1 MAGFIPD
8 LKLMN
13 HNAQI
18 NNSQKSI
25 RLTLIVAV
33 AISLSIMG
41 DSLMYSLLPLEASSL
56 GIALPLVGI
65 LLSANRLVRLFSNT
79 WISAV
84 FKQFGPRLPFW
95 VATMLALLT
104 TSLYGIGWGF
114 WIFLLARIGWG
125 VAWSGLRQGGY
136 EAVGLADD
144 ALKGRLMGALW
155 GVVRLGSAISVS
167 VGGYLRDRFSY
178 QSSVGV
184 ISIFTAL
191 AIPLAAFGV
200 RWPAA
205 SATGHKKKKPLS
217 LLTGWRMSQN
227 TPAQRWILIVG
238 FLDAALEGILV
249 STVALFLT
257 RQLDNSNRLAL
268 FGMGMGATTG
278 LLLSVR
284 FLADLL
290 FGPLIGALADKL
302 GKPATAFLLAAIL
315 LAGLIGAVK
324 FSNVWTVVFLTLVF
338 ICRAGLFVT
347 LSAAASSAAARAKLP
362 HLFVGVYTTSAD
374 AGLAVGPLLAY
385 SLSKAISLP
394 VLYVAGGSL
403 LLIAVWRFWQ
413 IEQQQSPLHHLNSE

>member
-1 MAGFIPD
+1 
-8 LKLMN
+8 MN
-13 HNAQI
+13 HNIQI
-18 NNSQKSI
+18 TSPDNSQPPI

-33 AISLSIMG
+33 AIGLSIMG

-56 GIALPLVGI
+56 GIALPLVGV

-84 FKQFGPRLPFW
+84 FKRFGPRLPFLI
-95 VATMLALLT
+95 ATILALLT
-104 TSLYGIGWGF
+104 TRLYGIGWGV

-125 VAWSGLRQGGY
+125 IAWSSLRQGGY

-144 ALKGRLMGALW
+144 ALKGRLMGVLW
-155 GVVRLGSAISVS
+155 GVVRLGSAFSVS

-178 QSSVGV
+178 RSSVSV

-191 AIPLAAFGV
+191 AIPLVAFGV
-200 RWPAA
+200 RWP
-205 SATGHKKKKPLS
+205 STPVEGQEKKPPP

-257 RQLDNSNRLAL
+257 RQLDDSNRLAL
-268 FGMGMGATTG
+268 FGMGMGTTTG

-290 FGPLIGALADKL
+290 FGPLLGALADKL
-302 GKPATAFLLAAIL
+302 GKPTTAFLLAAIL

-324 FSNVWTVVFLTLVF
+324 SPDVGIVFFLALVF
-338 ICRAGLFVT
+338 ICRSGLFVT

-385 SLSKAISLP
+385 SLSGAISLP
-394 VLYVAGGSL
+394 SLYVAGGSL
-403 LLIAVWRFWQ
+403 LLAAVWRFWQ
-413 IEQQQSPLHHLNSE
+413 VERQRNQFTISD

>member
-1 MAGFIPD
+1 
-8 LKLMN
+8 MN
-13 HNAQI
+13 YNTQ
-18 NNSQKSI
+18 SPI

-33 AISLSIMG
+33 AIGLSIMG

-56 GIALPLVGI
+56 GIALPLVGV

-84 FKQFGPRLPFW
+84 FKRFGPRLPFLIA
-95 VATMLALLT
+95 ATLALLT
-104 TSLYGIGWGF
+104 TSLYGIGRGF
-114 WIFLLARIGWG
+114 WMFLLARIGWG
-125 VAWSGLRQGGY
+125 IAWSGLRQGGY

-144 ALKGRLMGALW
+144 ELKGRLMGALW

-178 QSSVGV
+178 RSSVGV
-184 ISIFTAL
+184 VSIFTAL

-205 SATGHKKKKPLS
+205 PAKAQEKKPPS
-217 LLTGWRMSQN
+217 LLAGWRMSQN

-257 RQLDNSNRLAL
+257 RQLDDSHRLAL
-268 FGMGMGATTG
+268 FGMGIGTTTG

-290 FGPLIGALADKL
+290 FGPSLGALADKL
-302 GKPATAFLLAAIL
+302 GKPITAFLLAAIL

-324 FSNVWTVVFLTLVF
+324 SPNAGVVFFLALVF

-347 LSAAASSAAARAKLP
+347 LSAAASSAAARSKSP
-362 HLFVGVYTTSAD
+362 RLFVGVYTTSAD

-394 VLYVAGGSL
+394 ALYVAGGSL
-403 LLIAVWRFWQ
+403 LLAAVWQFWQ
-413 IEQQQSPLHHLNSE
+413 VERRHNQFAISD

>member
-1 MAGFIPD
+1 
-8 LKLMN
+8 MN
-13 HNAQI
+13 YNTQ
-18 NNSQKSI
+18 SPI

-33 AISLSIMG
+33 AIGLSIMG

-56 GIALPLVGI
+56 GIALPLVGV

-84 FKQFGPRLPFW
+84 FKRFGPRQPFLI
-95 VATMLALLT
+95 AAMLALLT

-114 WIFLLARIGWG
+114 WTFLLARIGWG
-125 VAWSGLRQGGY
+125 IAWSGLRQGGY
-136 EAVGLADD
+136 EAVGLADNE
-144 ALKGRLMGALW
+144 LKGRLMGALW

-178 QSSVGV
+178 RSSVGV
-184 ISIFTAL
+184 VSIFTAL

-205 SATGHKKKKPLS
+205 PAKTQEKKPPS

-257 RQLDNSNRLAL
+257 RQLDDSHRLAL
-268 FGMGMGATTG
+268 FGMGIGTTTG

-290 FGPLIGALADKL
+290 FGPSLGALADKL
-302 GKPATAFLLAAIL
+302 GKPITAFLLAAIL

-324 FSNVWTVVFLTLVF
+324 SPNAGVVFFLALVF

-347 LSAAASSAAARAKLP
+347 LSAAASAAAARSKSP
-362 HLFVGVYTTSAD
+362 RLFVGVYTTSTD

-385 SLSKAISLP
+385 SLSGAISLP
-394 VLYVAGGSL
+394 ALYVAGGSL
-403 LLIAVWRFWQ
+403 LLAAVWQFWQ
-413 IEQQQSPLHHLNSE
+413 VERRHNQFAISD